1 MAKGVIHVGKGKSL
15 SSGEARENER
25 RGWTEESYRRKNIQP
40 LNNYD
45 WSRAR
50 LNFEILD
57 GKIIPLG
64 SQKVSLYNRYL
75 NVLKDLN
82 FTQYKDGASN
92 QQHTYVELILSG
104 STERMQQLAFGDQR
118 VDYTRNPP
126 EWKNWGIQR
135 QQAIEE
141 WATDCYNFVCSQYGR
156 ENVKGFEVHLDE
168 TEPHIHVNLV
178 PTAIKQQRGNISGYH
193 KVNADGTPARYIK
206 GKHVGDV
213 IKISDKKYEQ
223 LSDEKKKEYLP
234 NVRGDV
240 RTISY
245 ATYFGRTLEERSQK
259 LSQLH
264 TDFYEKVGKKWGLE
278 RGDVWA
284 LLPEE
289 ERRKRGHRT
298 KQQAYA
304 EQQALQ
310 AKEEAEKEVNTTLLE
325 LRKNEKLIDN
335 LATTISKNINTIAQ
349 QEQTKTE
356 LQQNID
362 LMSKISNIKQIH
374 FDSFAKDLEGIKLFV
389 NKDVRERLISPLRNH
404 SRILSAVNAPLTIS
418 ELEGLA
424 EKETEAVISSIGLLG
439 LSKKEANAQI
449 RAIRTDVQTILFGV
463 VGAQQRK
470 EIAEANKAAY
480 QQIKKELATVY
491 KDAAQFRDMKK
502 EGVTVN
508 QLKQLKETA
517 SRATEA
523 ENMLAVTGFNK
534 AKDILVNPE
543 LDQYNLKEEEQNY
556 ILSVL
561 TKSPTRRIEEMQQLL
576 KYASSFRN
584 ITAATKAEA
593 MRLAARGCEKVIRE
607 QGYDIRTEANK
618 ELFSVLGP
626 NQDISNVV
634 DSVTAAT
641 ACLIFGYMDA
651 ATTISEGGGG
661 GGGSSELPKQGDDEK
676 ARSFFGRCLQT
687 AIGMH
692 APKKQLHR

>member
-25 RGWTEESYRRKNIQP
+25 RGWTENSYRRKNLQP

-45 WSRAR
+45 WSRAK

-64 SQKVSLYNRYL
+64 NQKISLYNRYL

-82 FTQYKDGASN
+82 FTQYKDGATN

-104 STERMQQLAFGDQR
+104 STERMQQLAFGNQQ
-118 VDYTRNPP
+118 VNYSRNPA
-126 EWKNWGIQR
+126 EWKNWGVQR

-141 WATDCYNFVCSQYGR
+141 WAMDCYRFSCEMYGKD
-156 ENVKGFEVHLDE
+156 NIIGFEIHLDE
-168 TEPHIHVNLV
+168 TEPHIHLNLV
-178 PTAIKQQRGNISGYH
+178 PTAIKQQRGNISGWH
-193 KVNADGTPARYIK
+193 KVNADGTPARYTK
-206 GKHVGDV
+206 GKHIGEI

-223 LSDEKKKEYLP
+223 LSDEKKKEYHP
-234 NVRGDV
+234 NVRGAV

-304 EQQALQ
+304 EQQAKQ
-310 AKEEAEKEVNTTLLE
+310 AKEEAEKEVNITLQE
-325 LRKNEKLIDN
+325 IKKNERIIDN
-335 LATTISKNINTIAQ
+335 LATAIGKNINTIAQ
-349 QEQTKTE
+349 QEQTKIE

-389 NKDVRERLISPLRNH
+389 NKDVRGRLVSPLRNFP
-404 SRILSAVNAPLTIS
+404 RILSAVNAPLTIS

-439 LSKKEANAQI
+439 LSKKDASTKI
-449 RAIRTDVQTILFGV
+449 KAIRTDVQTILFGV

-470 EIAEANKAAY
+470 EIMEANKSAY
-480 QQIKKELATVY
+480 QEIKRELATVY
-491 KDAAQFRDMKK
+491 KDAVQFRDLKK

-508 QLKQLKETA
+508 QVRQLKEA
-517 SRATEA
+517 ADRATEA
-523 ENMLAVTGFNK
+523 ENMLTITGFNK
-534 AKDILVNPE
+534 AKDILINPE
-543 LDQYNLKEEEQNY
+543 LDKYNLKEEEQNY

-561 TKSPTRRIEEMQQLL
+561 TKSPTKRIEEMQQLL
-576 KYASSFRN
+576 KYACSFRS
-584 ITAATKAEA
+584 ITAATQAEA
-593 MRLAARGCEKVIRE
+593 MRLAARGCEKLIRE
-607 QGYDIRTEANK
+607 QGYDIRAEANK
-618 ELFSVLGP
+618 ELSSVLGP

-651 ATTISEGGGG
+651 ATTISAGGGG

-692 APKKQLHR
+692 APNKQMRR